1 MRQPLRRIRVSSRY
15 ATQRCKMRWVLV
27 LAFFISSN
35 LAYNFTSTVVVDK
48 SGKGQ
53 FKTIQSAINSV
64 PDGNNKCEKV
74 SISAEKEYIFLDGSS
89 SSRTIIS
96 WDDHQSTGTS
106 ATFSSSANNFVAKGI
121 TFVNSY
127 NIKQTTKFAPALAVI
142 LSGDKAAFYNCGF
155 IGFQD
160 TLCDL
165 QGRHYFRSCY
175 IEGVADFIW
184 GYGQS
189 VYKNCNIKVN
199 GRGAISL
206 GYITAQ
212 GRGSAQDSNGFVF
225 EGCNIGGIGK
235 AYLGRAYGS
244 FSRVVFINSTFSSV
258 VTPLGWDNGF
268 HPGEER
274 NFTYVEAGCQGIG
287 ANTSNRGLS
296 IFYGETVLPLN
307 LSPLIV
313 AQCSDLTL

>member
-1 MRQPLRRIRVSSRY
+1 M
-15 ATQRCKMRWVLV
+15 
-27 LAFFISSN
+27 
-35 LAYNFTSTVVVDK
+35 VVVDK
-48 SGKGQ
+48 SGKGH

-64 PDGNNKCEKV
+64 PDGNNKWFHIIVNSGVYYEKV
-74 SISAEKEYIFLDGSS
+74 SISAEKEYIFLDGSG

-96 WDDHQSTGTS
+96 WGDHQSTGTS
-106 ATFSSSANNFVAKGI
+106 ATFSSSANNFVSKGI

-127 NIKQTTKFAPALAVI
+127 NIKQTTKLAPALAVI

-160 TLCDL
+160 TLCDF

-189 VYKNCNIKVN
+189 VYQNCNIKVN

-225 EGCNIGGIGK
+225 NGCNVGGIGK

-244 FSRVVFINSTFSSV
+244 FSRVVFIKSTFSSV

-274 NFTYVEAGCQGIG
+274 NFTYVEAECRGTGTAQE
-287 ANTSNRGLS
+287 AMAADLRKHEQTSHFKNRAEEERADVSL
-296 IFYGETVLPLN
+296 
-307 LSPLIV
+307 
-313 AQCSDLTL
+313 QQ